1 MSAIKSV
8 AYTEPRGASMRV
20 SFVGKQVRNGL
31 RRNFTMTVA
40 LIVSV
45 AVSLALFGTAL
56 LMRAQV
62 DRMKGYWY
70 DKIEVSIF
78 LCGSTS
84 VAYTCTGTVT
94 PTQRDNIEA
103 TLTALSPTVQE
114 IFYES
119 SDDAYE
125 KFKEQFA
132 GSAILAN
139 ISPDA
144 LPESFR
150 VKLDNPDSFETIASA
165 VGSLEGVESVQDQ
178 RKLLDR
184 FFQILRGLQS
194 FALAIASAM
203 LFVTVLLVMNTVRVA
218 AFARRRETSIMRSV
232 GASNMSIR
240 LPFILEAVV
249 AAFIGASLAAGGILA
264 AKYWVIDA
272 KLAPNLTFIP
282 FVTWSEVLSI
292 LPWLYLVALGT
303 AILSSSL
310 TLRRYL
316 KG

>member
-1 MSAIKSV
+1 MRMSFISK
-8 AYTEPRGASMRV
+8 E
-20 SFVGKQVRNGL
+20 VGNGL
-31 RRNFTMTVA
+31 RSNFTMTVA

-45 AVSLALFGTAL
+45 AVSLSLVGAAL
-56 LMRAQV
+56 LMSAQV

-78 LCGSTS
+78 LCGKTS
-84 VAYTCTGTVT
+84 VAFTCTGTVT
-94 PTQRDNIEA
+94 AEQRTNIESILGSLA
-103 TLTALSPTVQE
+103 PTVQD

-119 SDDAYE
+119 STDAYE

-150 VKLDNPDSFETIASA
+150 VKLDDPANFEQVAGALQS
-165 VGSLEGVESVQDQ
+165 VQGVESIQDQ

-184 FFQILRGLQS
+184 FFQILKGLQS
-194 FALAIASAM
+194 FALAVALAM

-240 LPFILEAVV
+240 LPFILEAAV
-249 AAFIGASLAAGGILA
+249 AAILGSTLATAGILA
-264 AKYWVIDA
+264 VKYWVIDA
-272 KLAPNLTFIP
+272 RLAPNLTFIP
-282 FVTWSEVLSI
+282 FVTWAEVI
-292 LPWLYLVALGT
+292 GIIPWLYLIGVGT
-303 AILSSSL
+303 TVLASSI

-316 KG
+316 RG

>member
-1 MSAIKSV
+1 
-8 AYTEPRGASMRV
+8 MRF
-20 SFVGKQVRNGL
+20 SFVSKEVGNGL

-45 AVSLALFGTAL
+45 AVSLSLVGAAL
-56 LMRAQV
+56 LMSAQV

-78 LCGSTS
+78 LCGNTS
-84 VAYTCTGTVT
+84 VAYTCTGAVT
-94 PTQRDNIEA
+94 DEQRKNIETVLG
-103 TLTALSPTVQE
+103 TLESVQDV
-114 IFYES
+114 FYES
-119 SDDAYE
+119 SADAYE
-125 KFKEQFA
+125 QFKEQFA

-150 VKLDNPDSFETIASA
+150 VKLDNPENFEKVASA
-165 VGSLEGVESVQDQ
+165 LQSVQGVESIQDQ

-184 FFQILRGLQS
+184 FFQILKGLQT
-194 FALAIASAM
+194 FALSIALAM

-240 LPFILEAVV
+240 LPFILEAAV
-249 AAFIGASLAAGGILA
+249 AATIGSTLATAGILA
-264 AKYWVIDA
+264 SKYWLIDG

-282 FVTWSEVLSI
+282 FVTWSEVLAI
-292 LPWLYLVALGT
+292 VPMLYLVGVGT
-303 AILSSSL
+303 TVLAASI

>member
-1 MSAIKSV
+1 
-8 AYTEPRGASMRV
+8 MRF
-20 SFVGKQVRNGL
+20 SFVSKEVGNGL
-31 RRNFTMTVA
+31 RRNLTMTVA

-45 AVSLALFGTAL
+45 AVSLSLVGAAL
-56 LMRAQV
+56 LMSAQV

-78 LCGSTS
+78 LCGKTS
-84 VAYTCTGTVT
+84 VAFTCTGAVTDEQRTNIKTVLG
-94 PTQRDNIEA
+94 
-103 TLTALSPTVQE
+103 TLESVQE
-114 IFYES
+114 VFYES
-119 SDDAYE
+119 SEDAYAQ
-125 KFKEQFA
+125 FKEQFA

-150 VKLDNPDSFETIASA
+150 VKLDNPENFQKVAGALQS
-165 VGSLEGVESVQDQ
+165 VQGVESIQDQ
-178 RKLLDR
+178 RQLLDR
-184 FFQILRGLQS
+184 FFQILKGLQS
-194 FALAIASAM
+194 FALAIALAM

-240 LPFILEAVV
+240 LPFILEAAI
-249 AAFIGASLAAGGILA
+249 AAIIGSTLATAGILA
-264 AKYWVIDA
+264 SKYWLIDA

-282 FVTWSEVLSI
+282 FVTWNEVLVI
-292 LPWLYLVALGT
+292 VPMLYLVGVGT
-303 AILSSSL
+303 TVLAASI

-316 KG
+316 RG

>member
-1 MSAIKSV
+1 V
-8 AYTEPRGASMRV
+8 RF
-20 SFVGKQVRNGL
+20 SFVSKEVGNGL

-45 AVSLALFGTAL
+45 AVSLSLVGAAL
-56 LMRAQV
+56 LMSAQV

-78 LCGSTS
+78 LCGNTS
-84 VAYTCTGTVT
+84 VAFTCTGTV
-94 PTQRDNIEA
+94 
-103 TLTALSPTVQE
+103 E

-119 SDDAYE
+119 SADAYAQ
-125 KFKEQFA
+125 FKEQFA

-150 VKLDNPDSFETIASA
+150 VKLDNPENFEKVA
-165 VGSLEGVESVQDQ
+165 GSLQSVQGVESIQDQ
-178 RKLLDR
+178 RQLLDR
-184 FFQILRGLQS
+184 FFQILKGLQS
-194 FALAIASAM
+194 FALAIALAM
-203 LFVTVLLVMNTVRVA
+203 LTVTVLLVMNTVRVA

-240 LPFILEAVV
+240 LPFILEAAV
-249 AAFIGASLAAGGILA
+249 AAIIGSTLATAGILA
-264 AKYWVIDA
+264 SKYWLIDA

-282 FVTWSEVLSI
+282 FVTWTEVLAI
-292 LPWLYLVALGT
+292 VPMLYLVGVGT
-303 AILSSSL
+303 TVLAASV

>member
-1 MSAIKSV
+1 
-8 AYTEPRGASMRV
+8 MRI
-20 SFVGKQVRNGL
+20 SFVSKEVGNGL

-45 AVSLALFGTAL
+45 AVSLSLVGAAL
-56 LMRAQV
+56 LLSAQV

-78 LCGSTS
+78 LCGNSS
-84 VAYTCTGTVT
+84 VAFTCTGAITDQ
-94 PTQRDNIEA
+94 QRQNVEIILGNLD
-103 TLTALSPTVQE
+103 PVQNV
-114 IFYES
+114 FYES
-119 SDDAYE
+119 SEDAYAQ
-125 KFKEQFA
+125 FKEQFA

-144 LPESFR
+144 LPASFR
-150 VKLDNPDSFETIASA
+150 VKLDNPENFEQVAGALQS
-165 VGSLEGVESVQDQ
+165 VQGVESIQDQ

-184 FFQILRGLQS
+184 FFQILKGLQS
-194 FALAIASAM
+194 FALAIAVAM

-240 LPFILEAVV
+240 LPFILEAAV
-249 AAFIGASLAAGGILA
+249 AAILGSTLATAGILA
-264 AKYWVIDA
+264 SKYWLIDA

-282 FVTWSEVLSI
+282 FVTWNEVLAI
-292 LPWLYLVALGT
+292 VPVLYLVGVGT
-303 AILSSSL
+303 TVLAASV

>member
-1 MSAIKSV
+1 
-8 AYTEPRGASMRV
+8 MRF
-20 SFVGKQVRNGL
+20 SFVSKEVGNGL

-45 AVSLALFGTAL
+45 AVSLSLVGAAL
-56 LMRAQV
+56 LMSAQV

-78 LCGSTS
+78 LCGNTS
-84 VAYTCTGTVT
+84 VAFTCTGTVT
-94 PTQRDNIEA
+94 EEQRKNIE
-103 TLTALSPTVQE
+103 TVLGSLESVQE

-119 SDDAYE
+119 SADAYAQ
-125 KFKEQFA
+125 FKEQFA

-150 VKLDNPDSFETIASA
+150 VKLDNPENFEKVAGALQS
-165 VGSLEGVESVQDQ
+165 VQGVESIQDQ
-178 RKLLDR
+178 RQLLDR
-184 FFQILRGLQS
+184 FFQILKGLQS
-194 FALAIASAM
+194 FALAIALAM
-203 LFVTVLLVMNTVRVA
+203 LTVTVLLVMNTVRVA

-240 LPFILEAVV
+240 LPFILEAAV
-249 AAFIGASLAAGGILA
+249 AAIIGSTLATAGILA
-264 AKYWVIDA
+264 SKYWLIDA

-282 FVTWSEVLSI
+282 FVTWTEVLAI
-292 LPWLYLVALGT
+292 VPMLYLVGVGT
-303 AILSSSL
+303 TVLAASV

>member
-1 MSAIKSV
+1 
-8 AYTEPRGASMRV
+8 MRF
-20 SFVGKQVRNGL
+20 SFVSKEVGNGL

-45 AVSLALFGTAL
+45 AVSLSLVGAAL
-56 LMRAQV
+56 LMSAQV

-78 LCGSTS
+78 LCGKTS
-84 VAYTCTGTVT
+84 VAFTCTGAVTDEQRANIKTVLG
-94 PTQRDNIEA
+94 
-103 TLTALSPTVQE
+103 TLESVQE
-114 IFYES
+114 VFYES
-119 SDDAYE
+119 SEDAYAQ
-125 KFKEQFA
+125 FKEQFA

-150 VKLDNPDSFETIASA
+150 VKLDNPENFQKVASA
-165 VGSLEGVESVQDQ
+165 LQSVQGVESIQDQ
-178 RKLLDR
+178 RQLLDR
-184 FFQILRGLQS
+184 FFQILKGLQS
-194 FALAIASAM
+194 FALAIALAM

-240 LPFILEAVV
+240 LPFILEAAI
-249 AAFIGASLAAGGILA
+249 AAIIGSTLATAGILA
-264 AKYWVIDA
+264 SKYWLIDA

-282 FVTWSEVLSI
+282 FVTWNEVLVI
-292 LPWLYLVALGT
+292 VPILYLVGMGT
-303 AILSSSL
+303 TVLAASI

-316 KG
+316 RG

>member
-1 MSAIKSV
+1 
-8 AYTEPRGASMRV
+8 MRF
-20 SFVGKQVRNGL
+20 SFVSKEVGNGL

-45 AVSLALFGTAL
+45 AVSLSLVGAAL
-56 LMRAQV
+56 LMSAQV

-78 LCGSTS
+78 LCGNTS
-84 VAYTCTGTVT
+84 VAFTCTGTVT
-94 PTQRDNIEA
+94 AEQRTNIE
-103 TLTALSPTVQE
+103 TVLGSLESVQE
-114 IFYES
+114 VFYES
-119 SDDAYE
+119 SADAYAQ
-125 KFKEQFA
+125 FKEQFA

-150 VKLDNPDSFETIASA
+150 VKLDNPENFEKVAGALQS
-165 VGSLEGVESVQDQ
+165 VQGVESIQDQ
-178 RKLLDR
+178 RQLLDR
-184 FFQILRGLQS
+184 FFQILKGLQS
-194 FALAIASAM
+194 FALAIALAM

-240 LPFILEAVV
+240 LPFILEAAV
-249 AAFIGASLAAGGILA
+249 AAIIGSTLATAGILA
-264 AKYWVIDA
+264 SKYWLIDA

-282 FVTWSEVLSI
+282 FVTWSEVLAI
-292 LPWLYLVALGT
+292 VPMLYLVGVGT
-303 AILSSSL
+303 TVLAASI

>member
-1 MSAIKSV
+1 V
-8 AYTEPRGASMRV
+8 RF
-20 SFVGKQVRNGL
+20 SFVSKEVGNGL
-31 RRNFTMTVA
+31 RRNFTMTIA

-45 AVSLALFGTAL
+45 AVSLSLVGAAL
-56 LMRAQV
+56 LMSAQV
-62 DRMKGYWY
+62 ERMKGYWY

-78 LCGSTS
+78 LCGNTS
-84 VAYTCTGTVT
+84 VAFTCTGATT
-94 PTQRDNIEA
+94 EEQRKNIETILG
-103 TLTALSPTVQE
+103 TLDSVQE

-125 KFKEQFA
+125 QFKEQFA

-144 LPESFR
+144 LPASFR
-150 VKLDNPDSFETIASA
+150 VKLDNPENFEKVASA
-165 VGSLEGVESVQDQ
+165 LQSVQGVESIQDQ

-184 FFQILRGLQS
+184 FFQILKGLQS
-194 FALAIASAM
+194 FALAIAISM

-240 LPFILEAVV
+240 LPFILEAAV
-249 AAFIGASLAAGGILA
+249 AAILGSTLATAGILA
-264 AKYWVIDA
+264 SKYWLIDA
-272 KLAPNLTFIP
+272 RLAPNLTFIP
-282 FVTWSEVLSI
+282 FVTWNEVLLIVPVLYAVGVGTTVLAASI
-292 LPWLYLVALGT
+292 
-303 AILSSSL
+303 

-316 KG
+316 KS

>member
-1 MSAIKSV
+1 MSFISK
-8 AYTEPRGASMRV
+8 E
-20 SFVGKQVRNGL
+20 VGNGL

-45 AVSLALFGTAL
+45 AVSLSLVGAAL
-56 LMRAQV
+56 LMSAQV

-78 LCGSTS
+78 LCGKTS
-84 VAYTCTGTVT
+84 VAFTCTGTVT
-94 PTQRDNIEA
+94 AEQRTNIESILGSLA
-103 TLTALSPTVQE
+103 PTVQD

-119 SDDAYE
+119 SADAYE
-125 KFKEQFA
+125 QFKEQFA

-150 VKLDNPDSFETIASA
+150 VKLDDPANFEKVASA
-165 VGSLEGVESVQDQ
+165 LQSVQGVESIQDQ
-178 RKLLDR
+178 RQLLDR
-184 FFQILRGLQS
+184 FFQILKGLQS
-194 FALAIASAM
+194 FALAVAVAM
-203 LFVTVLLVMNTVRVA
+203 LFVTILLVMNTVRVA

-240 LPFILEAVV
+240 LPFILEAAV
-249 AAFIGASLAAGGILA
+249 AAILGSTMATAGILA

-272 KLAPNLTFIP
+272 RLAPNLTFIP
-282 FVTWSEVLSI
+282 FVTWTEVLGI
-292 LPWLYLVALGT
+292 IPGLYLIGVGT
-303 AILSSSL
+303 TVLASSV

-316 KG
+316 RG

>member
-1 MSAIKSV
+1 
-8 AYTEPRGASMRV
+8 MRF
-20 SFVGKQVRNGL
+20 SFVSKEVGNGL

-45 AVSLALFGTAL
+45 AVSLSLVGAAL
-56 LMRAQV
+56 LMSAQV

-78 LCGSTS
+78 LCGNTS
-84 VAYTCTGTVT
+84 VAFTCTGAVT
-94 PTQRDNIEA
+94 EEQRKNVETILG
-103 TLTALSPTVQE
+103 TLESVQD

-119 SDDAYE
+119 SADAYE
-125 KFKEQFA
+125 QFKEQFA

-150 VKLDNPDSFETIASA
+150 VKLDNPENFEKVAAALQS
-165 VGSLEGVESVQDQ
+165 VQGVESIQDQ
-178 RKLLDR
+178 RQLLDR
-184 FFQILRGLQS
+184 FFQILKGLQS
-194 FALAIASAM
+194 FALAIALAM

-240 LPFILEAVV
+240 LPFILEAAV
-249 AAFIGASLAAGGILA
+249 AAVIGSSLATAGILA
-264 AKYWVIDA
+264 SKYWLIDA

-282 FVTWSEVLSI
+282 FVTWSEVLAI
-292 LPWLYLVALGT
+292 VPMLYLVGVGT
-303 AILSSSL
+303 TVLAASV

>member
-1 MSAIKSV
+1 
-8 AYTEPRGASMRV
+8 MRF
-20 SFVGKQVRNGL
+20 SFVSKEVGNGL

-45 AVSLALFGTAL
+45 AVSLSLVGAAL
-56 LMRAQV
+56 LLSAQV

-78 LCGSTS
+78 LCGNTS
-84 VAYTCTGTVT
+84 VAFTCTGTVT
-94 PTQRDNIEA
+94 DEQRKNIESI
-103 TLTALSPTVQE
+103 LGGLDSVQNV
-114 IFYES
+114 FYES
-119 SDDAYE
+119 SADAYDQ
-125 KFKEQFA
+125 FKEQFA

-144 LPESFR
+144 LPASFR
-150 VKLDNPDSFETIASA
+150 VKLDNPENFEKVSGALQS
-165 VGSLEGVESVQDQ
+165 VQGVESIQDQ
-178 RKLLDR
+178 RQLLDR
-184 FFQILRGLQS
+184 FFQILKGLQS
-194 FALAIASAM
+194 FALAIALAM

-232 GASNMSIR
+232 GASNWSIR
-240 LPFILEAVV
+240 LPFILEAAV
-249 AAFIGASLAAGGILA
+249 AAIFGSTLATAGILA
-264 AKYWVIDA
+264 SKYWLIDA

-282 FVTWSEVLSI
+282 FVTWNEVLTI
-292 LPWLYLVALGT
+292 VPMLYLVGVGT
-303 AILSSSL
+303 TVLAASV

>member
-1 MSAIKSV
+1 
-8 AYTEPRGASMRV
+8 MRL
-20 SFVGKQVRNGL
+20 SFVSKEVGNGL

-45 AVSLALFGTAL
+45 AVSLSLVGAAL
-56 LMRAQV
+56 LLSSQV

-78 LCGSTS
+78 LCGSSS
-84 VAYTCTGTVT
+84 VTFTCTGAVT
-94 PTQRDNIEA
+94 DEQLRNIE
-103 TLTALSPTVQE
+103 TILGGLEPVQD

-119 SDDAYE
+119 SKDAYDQ
-125 KFKEQFA
+125 FKEQFA

-144 LPESFR
+144 LPASFR
-150 VKLDNPDSFETIASA
+150 VKLDNPENFEKVAGALQS
-165 VGSLEGVESVQDQ
+165 VQGVESIQDQ

-184 FFQILRGLQS
+184 FFQILKGLQS
-194 FALAIASAM
+194 FALAIALAM

-232 GASNMSIR
+232 GASNMAIR
-240 LPFILEAVV
+240 LPFILEAAV
-249 AAFIGASLAAGGILA
+249 AATLGSTLATAGILA
-264 AKYWVIDA
+264 SKYWLIDA
-272 KLAPNLTFIP
+272 RLAPNLTFIP
-282 FVTWSEVLSI
+282 FVTWNEVLAI
-292 LPWLYLVALGT
+292 VPVLYGVGVGT
-303 AILSSSL
+303 TVLAASV

-316 KG
+316 RG

>member
-1 MSAIKSV
+1 
-8 AYTEPRGASMRV
+8 
-20 SFVGKQVRNGL
+20 
-31 RRNFTMTVA
+31 MTVA

-45 AVSLALFGTAL
+45 AVSLSLVGAAL
-56 LMRAQV
+56 LLSSQV

-78 LCGSTS
+78 LCGSSS
-84 VAYTCTGTVT
+84 VTFTCTGAVT
-94 PTQRDNIEA
+94 DEQLRNIE
-103 TLTALSPTVQE
+103 TILGGLEPVQD

-119 SDDAYE
+119 SKDAYDQ
-125 KFKEQFA
+125 FKEQFA

-144 LPESFR
+144 LPASFR
-150 VKLDNPDSFETIASA
+150 VKLDNPENFEKVAGALQS
-165 VGSLEGVESVQDQ
+165 VQGVESIQDQ

-184 FFQILRGLQS
+184 FFQILKGLQS
-194 FALAIASAM
+194 FALAIALAM

-240 LPFILEAVV
+240 LPFILEAAV
-249 AAFIGASLAAGGILA
+249 AATLGSTLATAGILA
-264 AKYWVIDA
+264 SKYWLIDA
-272 KLAPNLTFIP
+272 RLAPNLTFIP
-282 FVTWSEVLSI
+282 FVTWNEVLAI
-292 LPWLYLVALGT
+292 VPVLYGVGVGT
-303 AILSSSL
+303 TVLAASV

-316 KG
+316 RG

>member
-1 MSAIKSV
+1 
-8 AYTEPRGASMRV
+8 MRF
-20 SFVGKQVRNGL
+20 SFVSKEVGNGL

-45 AVSLALFGTAL
+45 AVSLSLVGAAL
-56 LMRAQV
+56 LMSAQV

-78 LCGSTS
+78 LCGNTS
-84 VAYTCTGTVT
+84 VAFTCTGAVT
-94 PTQRDNIEA
+94 AEQRTNIE
-103 TLTALSPTVQE
+103 TVLGSLESVQE

-119 SDDAYE
+119 SADAYAQ
-125 KFKEQFA
+125 FKEQFA

-150 VKLDNPDSFETIASA
+150 VKLDNPENFEKVAGALQS
-165 VGSLEGVESVQDQ
+165 VQGVESIQDQ
-178 RKLLDR
+178 RQLLDR
-184 FFQILRGLQS
+184 FFQILKGLQS
-194 FALAIASAM
+194 FALVIALAM
-203 LFVTVLLVMNTVRVA
+203 LFVTILLVMNTVRVA

-240 LPFILEAVV
+240 LPFILEAAV
-249 AAFIGASLAAGGILA
+249 AAIIGSTLATAGILA
-264 AKYWVIDA
+264 SKYWLIDA

-282 FVTWSEVLSI
+282 FVTWSEVLAI
-292 LPWLYLVALGT
+292 VPMLYLVGVGT
-303 AILSSSL
+303 TVLAASI

>member
-1 MSAIKSV
+1 
-8 AYTEPRGASMRV
+8 MRF
-20 SFVGKQVRNGL
+20 SFVRSEVANGL

-45 AVSLALFGTAL
+45 AVSLALVGAAL

-78 LCGSTS
+78 LCGSNS
-84 VAYTCTGTVT
+84 VAFTCTGTVT
-94 PTQRDNIEA
+94 EAQRANIEA
-103 TLTALSPTVQE
+103 VLGSLAPTVQE

-119 SDDAYE
+119 SQDAYV
-125 KFKEQFA
+125 KFQEQFA

-150 VKLDNPDSFETIASA
+150 VKLDDPANFEKVATALKS
-165 VGSLEGVESVQDQ
+165 VQGVESIQDQ
-178 RKLLDR
+178 RQLLDR
-184 FFQILRGLQS
+184 FFQILKGLQS
-194 FALAIASAM
+194 FAIAIAVAM
-203 LFVTVLLVMNTVRVA
+203 LFVTVLLVMNTIRVS

-232 GASNMSIR
+232 GASNISIR

-249 AAFIGASLAAGGILA
+249 ASVIGSMLASAGILA
-264 AKYWVIDA
+264 TKYWVIDA
-272 KLAPNLTFIP
+272 RLAPNLTFIP
-282 FVTWSEVLSI
+282 FITWSQVLAIVPVLFLAGVGIAVIASSI
-292 LPWLYLVALGT
+292 
-303 AILSSSL
+303 

-316 KG
+316 RG

>member
-1 MSAIKSV
+1 
-8 AYTEPRGASMRV
+8 
-20 SFVGKQVRNGL
+20 
-31 RRNFTMTVA
+31 

-45 AVSLALFGTAL
+45 AVSLSLVGAAL
-56 LMRAQV
+56 LMSAQV

-78 LCGSTS
+78 LCGNTS
-84 VAYTCTGTVT
+84 VAFTCTGTVT
-94 PTQRDNIEA
+94 EEQRKNIE
-103 TLTALSPTVQE
+103 TVLGSLESVQE

-119 SDDAYE
+119 SADAYAQ
-125 KFKEQFA
+125 FKEQFA

-150 VKLDNPDSFETIASA
+150 VKLDNPENFEKVA
-165 VGSLEGVESVQDQ
+165 GSLQSVQGVESIQDQ
-178 RKLLDR
+178 RQLLDR
-184 FFQILRGLQS
+184 FFQILKGLQS
-194 FALAIASAM
+194 FALAIALAM
-203 LFVTVLLVMNTVRVA
+203 LTVTVLLVMNTVRVA

-240 LPFILEAVV
+240 LPFILEAAV
-249 AAFIGASLAAGGILA
+249 AAIIGSTLATAGILA
-264 AKYWVIDA
+264 SKYWLIDA

-282 FVTWSEVLSI
+282 FVTWTEVLAI
-292 LPWLYLVALGT
+292 VPMLYLVGVGT
-303 AILSSSL
+303 TVLAASV

>member
-1 MSAIKSV
+1 
-8 AYTEPRGASMRV
+8 MRF
-20 SFVGKQVRNGL
+20 SFVSKEVGSGL

-45 AVSLALFGTAL
+45 AVSLSLVGAAL
-56 LMRAQV
+56 LMSAQV

-78 LCGSTS
+78 LCGNTS
-84 VAYTCTGTVT
+84 VAFTCTGAVT
-94 PTQRDNIEA
+94 DEQRKNIETILG
-103 TLTALSPTVQE
+103 TLESVQDV
-114 IFYES
+114 FYES
-119 SDDAYE
+119 SADAYAQ
-125 KFKEQFA
+125 FKEQFA
-132 GSAILAN
+132 GSAILAH

-150 VKLDNPDSFETIASA
+150 VKLDNPENFEKVASA
-165 VGSLEGVESVQDQ
+165 LQSVQGVESIQDQ
-178 RKLLDR
+178 RQLLDR
-184 FFQILRGLQS
+184 FFQILKGLQS
-194 FALAIASAM
+194 FALAIALAM

-240 LPFILEAVV
+240 LPFILEAAV
-249 AAFIGASLAAGGILA
+249 AAIIGSTLATAGILA
-264 AKYWVIDA
+264 SKYWLIDA

-282 FVTWSEVLSI
+282 FVTWNEVLAI
-292 LPWLYLVALGT
+292 IPMLYLVGVGT
-303 AILSSSL
+303 TVLAASV

>member
-1 MSAIKSV
+1 
-8 AYTEPRGASMRV
+8 MRF
-20 SFVGKQVRNGL
+20 SFVRREVGNGI

-40 LIVSV
+40 LIVAV
-45 AVSLALFGTAL
+45 AVSLSLVGAAL

-78 LCGSTS
+78 LCGNTS
-84 VAYTCTGTVT
+84 VAFTCTGAITDE
-94 PTQRDNIEA
+94 QRANVEA
-103 TLTALSPTVQE
+103 VLGSLAPTVQE

-119 SDDAYE
+119 SEDAYG
-125 KFKEQFA
+125 KFQEQFA

-150 VKLDNPDSFETIASA
+150 VKLDDPANFEKVASA
-165 VGSLEGVESVQDQ
+165 LQSVQGVESIQDQ
-178 RKLLDR
+178 RQLLDR
-184 FFQILRGLQS
+184 FFQILKGLQS
-194 FALAIASAM
+194 FAIAVAIAM
-203 LFVTVLLVMNTVRVA
+203 LFVTVLLVMNTIRVS

-232 GASNMSIR
+232 GASNISIR
-240 LPFILEAVV
+240 LPFILEATV
-249 AAFIGASLAAGGILA
+249 AAVIGSTLATAGILA

-272 KLAPNLTFIP
+272 RLAPNLTFIP
-282 FVTWSEVLSI
+282 FITWAQVLAIVPVLFLVGVGITVFAASI
-292 LPWLYLVALGT
+292 
-303 AILSSSL
+303 

-316 KG
+316 RG

>member
-1 MSAIKSV
+1 
-8 AYTEPRGASMRV
+8 MRF
-20 SFVGKQVRNGL
+20 SFVSKEVGNGL

-45 AVSLALFGTAL
+45 AVSLSLVGAAL
-56 LMRAQV
+56 LMSAQV

-78 LCGSTS
+78 LCGNSS
-84 VAYTCTGTVT
+84 VAFTCTGAVT
-94 PTQRDNIEA
+94 DEQRKNIETILG
-103 TLTALSPTVQE
+103 TLESVQDV
-114 IFYES
+114 FYES
-119 SDDAYE
+119 SADAYE
-125 KFKEQFA
+125 QFKEQFA

-150 VKLDNPDSFETIASA
+150 VKLDNPENFEKVASA
-165 VGSLEGVESVQDQ
+165 LQSVQGVESIQDQ
-178 RKLLDR
+178 RQLLDR
-184 FFQILRGLQS
+184 FFQILKGLQS
-194 FALAIASAM
+194 FALAIALAM

-240 LPFILEAVV
+240 LPFILEAAV
-249 AAFIGASLAAGGILA
+249 ASLIGSSLATAGILA
-264 AKYWVIDA
+264 TKYWLIDA
-272 KLAPNLTFIP
+272 RLAPNLTFIP
-282 FVTWSEVLSI
+282 FVTWSEVLAI
-292 LPWLYLVALGT
+292 VPLLYLVGVGT
-303 AILSSSL
+303 TVLAASI

>member
-1 MSAIKSV
+1 
-8 AYTEPRGASMRV
+8 MRI
-20 SFVGKQVRNGL
+20 SFVSKEVGNGL

-45 AVSLALFGTAL
+45 AVSLSLVGAAL
-56 LMRAQV
+56 LLSAQV

-78 LCGSTS
+78 LCGNTS
-84 VAYTCTGTVT
+84 VAFTCTGVATDE
-94 PTQRDNIEA
+94 QRRNIE
-103 TLTALSPTVQE
+103 TVLGSLESVQDV
-114 IFYES
+114 FYES
-119 SDDAYE
+119 SADAYE
-125 KFKEQFA
+125 QFKEQFA

-144 LPESFR
+144 LPASFR
-150 VKLDNPDSFETIASA
+150 VKLDNPENFEKVSSA
-165 VGSLEGVESVQDQ
+165 LQSVQGVESIQDQ
-178 RKLLDR
+178 RQLLDR
-184 FFQILRGLQS
+184 FFQILKGLQS
-194 FALAIASAM
+194 FALSIAVAM

-240 LPFILEAVV
+240 LPFILEAAV
-249 AAFIGASLAAGGILA
+249 AAILGSTLATAGILA
-264 AKYWVIDA
+264 SKYWLIDA

-282 FVTWSEVLSI
+282 FVTWNEVLAI
-292 LPWLYLVALGT
+292 VPVLYLVGVGT
-303 AILSSSL
+303 TVLAASI

-316 KG
+316 RG

>member
-1 MSAIKSV
+1 
-8 AYTEPRGASMRV
+8 MRF
-20 SFVGKQVRNGL
+20 SFVSKEVGNGL

-45 AVSLALFGTAL
+45 AVSLSLVGAAL
-56 LMRAQV
+56 LMSAQV

-78 LCGSTS
+78 LCGKTS
-84 VAYTCTGTVT
+84 VAFTCTGAVTDEQRTNIKTVLG
-94 PTQRDNIEA
+94 
-103 TLTALSPTVQE
+103 TLESVQE
-114 IFYES
+114 VFYES
-119 SDDAYE
+119 SEDAYAQ
-125 KFKEQFA
+125 FKEQFA

-150 VKLDNPDSFETIASA
+150 VKLDNPENFQKVAGALQS
-165 VGSLEGVESVQDQ
+165 VQGVESIQDQ
-178 RKLLDR
+178 RQLLDR
-184 FFQILRGLQS
+184 FFQILKGLQS
-194 FALAIASAM
+194 FALAIALAM

-240 LPFILEAVV
+240 LPFILEAAI
-249 AAFIGASLAAGGILA
+249 AAIIGSTLATAGLLAS
-264 AKYWVIDA
+264 KYWLIDA

-282 FVTWSEVLSI
+282 FVTWNEVLVI
-292 LPWLYLVALGT
+292 VPMLYLVGVGT
-303 AILSSSL
+303 TVLAASI

-316 KG
+316 RG

>member
-1 MSAIKSV
+1 
-8 AYTEPRGASMRV
+8 MRI
-20 SFVGKQVRNGL
+20 SFVRKEVGSGL

-45 AVSLALFGTAL
+45 AVSLSLVGAAL
-56 LMRAQV
+56 LMSAQV

-78 LCGSTS
+78 LCGNTS
-84 VAYTCTGTVT
+84 VAFTCTGAVT
-94 PTQRDNIEA
+94 DEQRKNIETILG
-103 TLTALSPTVQE
+103 TLESVQE
-114 IFYES
+114 VFYES
-119 SDDAYE
+119 SADAYAQ
-125 KFKEQFA
+125 FKEQFA

-150 VKLDNPDSFETIASA
+150 VKLDNPENFEKVADALQS
-165 VGSLEGVESVQDQ
+165 VQGVESIQDQ
-178 RKLLDR
+178 RQLLDR
-184 FFQILRGLQS
+184 FFQILQGLQT
-194 FALAIASAM
+194 FALAIALAM

-240 LPFILEAVV
+240 LPFILEAAV
-249 AAFIGASLAAGGILA
+249 AAIVGSTLATAGILA
-264 AKYWVIDA
+264 SKYWLIDA

-282 FVTWSEVLSI
+282 FVTWNEVLAI
-292 LPWLYLVALGT
+292 VPLLYLVGVGT
-303 AILSSSL
+303 TVLAASV

>member
-1 MSAIKSV
+1 
-8 AYTEPRGASMRV
+8 MRF
-20 SFVGKQVRNGL
+20 SFVSKEVGNGL

-45 AVSLALFGTAL
+45 AVSLSLVGAAL
-56 LMRAQV
+56 LMSAQV

-78 LCGSTS
+78 LCGNTS
-84 VAYTCTGTVT
+84 VAFTCTGAVT
-94 PTQRDNIEA
+94 DEQRKNIE
-103 TLTALSPTVQE
+103 TVLGSLESVQE
-114 IFYES
+114 VFYES
-119 SDDAYE
+119 SADAYAQ
-125 KFKEQFA
+125 FKEQFA

-150 VKLDNPDSFETIASA
+150 VKLDNPENFEKVAGALQS
-165 VGSLEGVESVQDQ
+165 VQGVESIQDQ
-178 RKLLDR
+178 RQLLDR
-184 FFQILRGLQS
+184 FFQILKGLQS
-194 FALAIASAM
+194 FALAIALAM

-240 LPFILEAVV
+240 LPFILEAAV
-249 AAFIGASLAAGGILA
+249 AAIIGSTLATAGILA
-264 AKYWVIDA
+264 SKYWLIDA

-282 FVTWSEVLSI
+282 FVTWSEVLAI
-292 LPWLYLVALGT
+292 VPMLYLVGVGT
-303 AILSSSL
+303 TVLAASI

>member
-1 MSAIKSV
+1 
-8 AYTEPRGASMRV
+8 MRF
-20 SFVGKQVRNGL
+20 SFVSKEVGNGL

-45 AVSLALFGTAL
+45 AVSLSLVGAAL
-56 LMRAQV
+56 LMSAQV

-78 LCGSTS
+78 LCGNSS
-84 VAYTCTGTVT
+84 VAFTCTGTVT
-94 PTQRDNIEA
+94 EEQRKNIEIILG
-103 TLTALSPTVQE
+103 TLDSVQE
-114 IFYES
+114 VFYES
-119 SDDAYE
+119 SADAYE
-125 KFKEQFA
+125 QFKEQFA

-139 ISPDA
+139 IGPDA

-150 VKLDNPDSFETIASA
+150 VKLDNPENFEKVAGALQS
-165 VGSLEGVESVQDQ
+165 VQGVESIQDQ
-178 RKLLDR
+178 RQLLDR
-184 FFQILRGLQS
+184 FFQILKGLQS
-194 FALAIASAM
+194 FALAIALAM

-240 LPFILEAVV
+240 LPFILEAAV
-249 AAFIGASLAAGGILA
+249 AAIVGSSLATAGILA
-264 AKYWVIDA
+264 SKYWLIDA

-282 FVTWSEVLSI
+282 FVTWSEVLAI
-292 LPWLYLVALGT
+292 VPMLYLVGVGT
-303 AILSSSL
+303 TVLAASI

>member
-1 MSAIKSV
+1 
-8 AYTEPRGASMRV
+8 MRF
-20 SFVGKQVRNGL
+20 SFVSKEVGNGL
-31 RRNFTMTVA
+31 RRNFTMTGA

-45 AVSLALFGTAL
+45 AVSLSLVGAAL
-56 LMRAQV
+56 LMSAQV

-78 LCGSTS
+78 LCGNSS
-84 VAYTCTGTVT
+84 VAFTCTGTVT
-94 PTQRDNIEA
+94 EEQRKNIETILG
-103 TLTALSPTVQE
+103 TLDSVQE
-114 IFYES
+114 VFYES
-119 SDDAYE
+119 SADAYE
-125 KFKEQFA
+125 QFKEQFA

-139 ISPDA
+139 IGPDA

-150 VKLDNPDSFETIASA
+150 VKLDNPENFEKVAGALQS
-165 VGSLEGVESVQDQ
+165 VQGVESIQDQ
-178 RKLLDR
+178 RQLLDR
-184 FFQILRGLQS
+184 FFQILKGLQS
-194 FALAIASAM
+194 FALAIALAM

-240 LPFILEAVV
+240 LPFILEAAV
-249 AAFIGASLAAGGILA
+249 AAIVGSSLATAGILA
-264 AKYWVIDA
+264 SKYWLIDA

-282 FVTWSEVLSI
+282 FVTWSEVLAI
-292 LPWLYLVALGT
+292 VPMLYLVGVGT
-303 AILSSSL
+303 TVLAASI

>member
-1 MSAIKSV
+1 
-8 AYTEPRGASMRV
+8 MRF
-20 SFVGKQVRNGL
+20 SFVRSEVANGL

-45 AVSLALFGTAL
+45 AVSLALVGSAL

-78 LCGSTS
+78 LCGKTS
-84 VAYTCTGTVT
+84 VAFTCTGTVT
-94 PTQRDNIEA
+94 AEQRANIETVLGSLA
-103 TLTALSPTVQE
+103 PTVQE

-119 SDDAYE
+119 SQDAYG
-125 KFKEQFA
+125 KFQEQFA

-150 VKLDNPDSFETIASA
+150 VKLDDPANFEKVATALQS
-165 VGSLEGVESVQDQ
+165 VQGVESIQDQ
-178 RKLLDR
+178 RQLLDR
-184 FFQILRGLQS
+184 FFQILKGLQS
-194 FALAIASAM
+194 FAIAIAVAM
-203 LFVTVLLVMNTVRVA
+203 LFVTVLLVMNTIRVS

-232 GASNMSIR
+232 GASNISIR

-249 AAFIGASLAAGGILA
+249 ASVIGSMLATAGILA
-264 AKYWVIDA
+264 TKYWVIDA
-272 KLAPNLTFIP
+272 RLAPNLTFIP
-282 FVTWSEVLSI
+282 FITWSQVLAIVPLIFLAGVGITVLASSI
-292 LPWLYLVALGT
+292 
-303 AILSSSL
+303 

-316 KG
+316 RG

>member
-1 MSAIKSV
+1 
-8 AYTEPRGASMRV
+8 MRF
-20 SFVGKQVRNGL
+20 SFVSKEVGNGL

-45 AVSLALFGTAL
+45 AVSLSLVGAAL
-56 LMRAQV
+56 LMSAQV

-78 LCGSTS
+78 LCGNTS
-84 VAYTCTGTVT
+84 VAFTCTGAVT
-94 PTQRDNIEA
+94 DEQRKNIETILG
-103 TLTALSPTVQE
+103 TLESVQDV
-114 IFYES
+114 FYES
-119 SDDAYE
+119 SADAYE
-125 KFKEQFA
+125 QFKEQFA

-150 VKLDNPDSFETIASA
+150 VKLDNPENFEKVASA
-165 VGSLEGVESVQDQ
+165 LQSVQGVESIQDQ
-178 RKLLDR
+178 RQLLDR
-184 FFQILRGLQS
+184 FFQILKGLQS
-194 FALAIASAM
+194 FALAIALAM

-240 LPFILEAVV
+240 LPFILEAAV
-249 AAFIGASLAAGGILA
+249 AAIIGSTLATAGILA
-264 AKYWVIDA
+264 SKYWLIDA

-282 FVTWSEVLSI
+282 FVTWNEVLAI
-292 LPWLYLVALGT
+292 IPMLYLVGVGT
-303 AILSSSL
+303 TVLAASV

>member
-1 MSAIKSV
+1 
-8 AYTEPRGASMRV
+8 MRF
-20 SFVGKQVRNGL
+20 SFISKEVGNGL

-45 AVSLALFGTAL
+45 AVSLSLVGAAL
-56 LMRAQV
+56 LLSAQV

-78 LCGSTS
+78 LCGNTS
-84 VAYTCTGTVT
+84 VAFTCTGAVT
-94 PTQRDNIEA
+94 DEQRKNIETILG
-103 TLTALSPTVQE
+103 TLESVQE
-114 IFYES
+114 VFYES
-119 SDDAYE
+119 SADAYAQ
-125 KFKEQFA
+125 FKEQFA

-150 VKLDNPDSFETIASA
+150 VKLDNPENFEKVAGALQS
-165 VGSLEGVESVQDQ
+165 VQGVESIQDQ
-178 RKLLDR
+178 RQLLDR
-184 FFQILRGLQS
+184 FFQILKGLQS
-194 FALAIASAM
+194 FALAIAIAM
-203 LFVTVLLVMNTVRVA
+203 LAVTVLLVMNTVRVA

-240 LPFILEAVV
+240 LPFILEAAV
-249 AAFIGASLAAGGILA
+249 ASLIGSTLATAGILA
-264 AKYWVIDA
+264 SKYWLIDA
-272 KLAPNLTFIP
+272 RLAPNLTFIP
-282 FVTWSEVLSI
+282 FVTWTEVLAI
-292 LPWLYLVALGT
+292 VPMLYLIGVGT
-303 AILSSSL
+303 TVLAASV

>member
-1 MSAIKSV
+1 
-8 AYTEPRGASMRV
+8 MRL
-20 SFVGKQVRNGL
+20 SFVSKEVGNGL

-45 AVSLALFGTAL
+45 AVSLSLVGAAL
-56 LMRAQV
+56 LLSSQV

-78 LCGSTS
+78 LCGTS
-84 VAYTCTGTVT
+84 SVTFTCTGVVT
-94 PTQRDNIEA
+94 DEQLRNIE
-103 TLTALSPTVQE
+103 TILGGLESVQD

-119 SDDAYE
+119 STDAYDQ
-125 KFKEQFA
+125 FKEQFA

-144 LPESFR
+144 LPASFR
-150 VKLDNPDSFETIASA
+150 VKLDNPENFEKVAGALQS
-165 VGSLEGVESVQDQ
+165 VQGVESIQDQ

-184 FFQILRGLQS
+184 FFQILKGLQS
-194 FALAIASAM
+194 FALVIALAM
-203 LFVTVLLVMNTVRVA
+203 LFVTILLVMNTVRVA

-232 GASNMSIR
+232 GASNMAIR
-240 LPFILEAVV
+240 LPFILEAAV
-249 AAFIGASLAAGGILA
+249 AATIGSTLATAGILA
-264 AKYWVIDA
+264 SKYWLIDA

-282 FVTWSEVLSI
+282 FVTWNEVLAI
-292 LPWLYLVALGT
+292 VPVLYLVGVGT
-303 AILSSSL
+303 TVLASSV

-316 KG
+316 RG

>member
-1 MSAIKSV
+1 
-8 AYTEPRGASMRV
+8 MRF
-20 SFVGKQVRNGL
+20 SFVRSEVANGL

-45 AVSLALFGTAL
+45 AVSLALVGAAL

-78 LCGSTS
+78 LCGKTS
-84 VAYTCTGTVT
+84 VAFTCTGTVT
-94 PTQRDNIEA
+94 DEQRANIETVLGSLA
-103 TLTALSPTVQE
+103 PTVQE

-119 SDDAYE
+119 SQDAYV
-125 KFKEQFA
+125 KFQEQFA

-150 VKLDNPDSFETIASA
+150 VKLDDPANFEKVATALQS
-165 VGSLEGVESVQDQ
+165 VQGVESIQDQ
-178 RKLLDR
+178 RQLLDR
-184 FFQILRGLQS
+184 FFQILKGLQS
-194 FALAIASAM
+194 FAIAIAVAM
-203 LFVTVLLVMNTVRVA
+203 LFVTVLLVMNTIRVS

-232 GASNMSIR
+232 GASNISIR

-249 AAFIGASLAAGGILA
+249 ASVIGSMLATAGILA
-264 AKYWVIDA
+264 TKYWVIDA
-272 KLAPNLTFIP
+272 RLAPNLTFIP
-282 FVTWSEVLSI
+282 FITWSQVLAIVPVIFLAGLGITVLASSI
-292 LPWLYLVALGT
+292 
-303 AILSSSL
+303 

-316 KG
+316 RS

>member
-1 MSAIKSV
+1 
-8 AYTEPRGASMRV
+8 MRF
-20 SFVGKQVRNGL
+20 SFVSKEVGNGL

-45 AVSLALFGTAL
+45 AVSLSLVGAAL
-56 LMRAQV
+56 LMSAQV

-78 LCGSTS
+78 LCGNTS
-84 VAYTCTGTVT
+84 VAFTCTGAVT
-94 PTQRDNIEA
+94 DEQRTNIETILG
-103 TLTALSPTVQE
+103 TLDPVQE
-114 IFYES
+114 VFYES
-119 SDDAYE
+119 SADAYAQ
-125 KFKEQFA
+125 FKEQFA

-150 VKLDNPDSFETIASA
+150 VKLDNPENFEKVASA
-165 VGSLEGVESVQDQ
+165 LQSVQGVESIQDQ
-178 RKLLDR
+178 RQLLDR
-184 FFQILRGLQS
+184 FFQILKGLQS
-194 FALAIASAM
+194 FALAIALAM

-240 LPFILEAVV
+240 LPFILEAAV
-249 AAFIGASLAAGGILA
+249 AAIIGSTLATAGILA
-264 AKYWVIDA
+264 SKYWLIDA

-282 FVTWSEVLSI
+282 FVTWNEVLAI
-292 LPWLYLVALGT
+292 IPMLYLVGVGT
-303 AILSSSL
+303 TVLAASV

>member
-1 MSAIKSV
+1 
-8 AYTEPRGASMRV
+8 
-20 SFVGKQVRNGL
+20 
-31 RRNFTMTVA
+31 MTVA

-45 AVSLALFGTAL
+45 AVSLSLVGAAL
-56 LMRAQV
+56 LLSAQV

-78 LCGSTS
+78 LCGNTS
-84 VAYTCTGTVT
+84 VAFTCTGVVT
-94 PTQRDNIEA
+94 DEQLTNIE
-103 TLTALSPTVQE
+103 TILGDLEPVQDV
-114 IFYES
+114 FYES
-119 SDDAYE
+119 SADAYE
-125 KFKEQFA
+125 QFKEQFA

-144 LPESFR
+144 LPASFR
-150 VKLDNPDSFETIASA
+150 VKLDNPENFEKVSSA
-165 VGSLEGVESVQDQ
+165 LLSVQGVESIQDQ

-184 FFQILRGLQS
+184 FFQILKGLQS
-194 FALAIASAM
+194 FALAIAAAM

-240 LPFILEAVV
+240 LPFILEAAV
-249 AAFIGASLAAGGILA
+249 AAILGSTLATGGILA
-264 AKYWVIDA
+264 SKYWLIDA

-282 FVTWSEVLSI
+282 FVTWNEVLAI
-292 LPWLYLVALGT
+292 VPILYLIGVGT
-303 AILSSSL
+303 TVIAASI

>member
-1 MSAIKSV
+1 
-8 AYTEPRGASMRV
+8 MRF
-20 SFVGKQVRNGL
+20 SFVSKEVGNGL

-45 AVSLALFGTAL
+45 AVSLSLVGAAL
-56 LMRAQV
+56 LMSAQV

-78 LCGSTS
+78 LCGNTS
-84 VAYTCTGTVT
+84 VAFTCTGAVT
-94 PTQRDNIEA
+94 AEQRTNIE
-103 TLTALSPTVQE
+103 TVLGSLESVQE

-119 SDDAYE
+119 SADAYAQ
-125 KFKEQFA
+125 FKEQFA

-150 VKLDNPDSFETIASA
+150 VKLDNPENFEKVAGALQS
-165 VGSLEGVESVQDQ
+165 VQGVESIQDQ
-178 RKLLDR
+178 RQLLDR
-184 FFQILRGLQS
+184 FFQILKGLQS
-194 FALAIASAM
+194 FALVIALAM
-203 LFVTVLLVMNTVRVA
+203 LFVTILLVMNTVRVA

-240 LPFILEAVV
+240 LPFILEAAV
-249 AAFIGASLAAGGILA
+249 AAMIGSTLATAGILA
-264 AKYWVIDA
+264 SKYWLIDA

-282 FVTWSEVLSI
+282 FVTWSEVLAI
-292 LPWLYLVALGT
+292 VPMLYLVGVGT
-303 AILSSSL
+303 TVLAASI

>member
-1 MSAIKSV
+1 
-8 AYTEPRGASMRV
+8 MRF
-20 SFVGKQVRNGL
+20 SFISKEVGNGL

-45 AVSLALFGTAL
+45 AVSLSLVGAAL
-56 LMRAQV
+56 LLSAQV

-78 LCGSTS
+78 LCGNTS
-84 VAYTCTGTVT
+84 VAFTCTGAVT
-94 PTQRDNIEA
+94 DEQRKNIETILG
-103 TLTALSPTVQE
+103 TLESVQE
-114 IFYES
+114 VFYES
-119 SDDAYE
+119 SADAYAQ
-125 KFKEQFA
+125 FKEQFA

-150 VKLDNPDSFETIASA
+150 VKLDNPENFEKVAGALQS
-165 VGSLEGVESVQDQ
+165 VQGVESIQDQ
-178 RKLLDR
+178 RQLLDR
-184 FFQILRGLQS
+184 FFQILKGLQS
-194 FALAIASAM
+194 FALAIAIAM
-203 LFVTVLLVMNTVRVA
+203 LAVTVLLVMNTVRVA

-240 LPFILEAVV
+240 LPFILEAAV
-249 AAFIGASLAAGGILA
+249 ASLIGSTLATAGILA
-264 AKYWVIDA
+264 SKYWLIDA
-272 KLAPNLTFIP
+272 RLAPNLTFIP
-282 FVTWSEVLSI
+282 FVTWTEVLAI
-292 LPWLYLVALGT
+292 IPMLYLVGVGT
-303 AILSSSL
+303 TVLAASV